1 MERFVDCIL
10 LGTGGMMPLPDR
22 LLSSLAVRLNGRT
35 YLFDAGEGTQLGWKR
50 AQLALRGFKLLAV
63 THLHADHCLGVPG
76 LLMLR
81 AQMDDP
87 EPFTVLGPPGIRSFL
102 EETRKGLGFYLN
114 YPIHFIEWSETSE
127 SLAYEDDQ
135 VRILWQPLKHTRF
148 CLGYR
153 MEEHERPGRF
163 NPGRAVQLG
172 IRKGPLWGELQKGN
186 EIIMENGKV
195 IKPCQVLGPAR
206 SGRHLAYVVDTR
218 PTKALY
224 TLCRN
229 VDIAFME
236 GMFLPEHAE
245 HADIKGHMTVI
256 EASRL
261 ARRAGVK
268 QAILIHIS
276 PRYSGED
283 LQQLEDKAR
292 EAFETIKVG
301 RDLDV
306 YSVPYTDQ

>member
-1 MERFVDCIL
+1 MDCIL

-186 EIIMENGKV
+186 EIILESGKA
-195 IKPCQVLGPAR
+195 ITPCQVLGPAR

-283 LQQLEDKAR
+283 LQQIEDKAR

>member
-87 EPFTVLGPPGIRSFL
+87 EPFTILGPPGIRSFL

-218 PTKALY
+218 PTRALY

-283 LQQLEDKAR
+283 LQQIEDKAR

>member
-22 LLSSLAVRLNGRT
+22 LLTSLAVRLSGRI

-87 EPFTVLGPPGIRSFL
+87 EPFTILGPPGIRSFL

-153 MEEHERPGRF
+153 MEEHKRPGRF
-163 NPGRAVQLG
+163 IPGRAVQLG
-172 IRKGPLWGELQKGN
+172 IPKGPLWGELQKGN
-186 EIIMENGKV
+186 EIILENGKV
-195 IKPCQVLGPAR
+195 ITPCQVLGPAR

-218 PTKALY
+218 PTRALY

-229 VDIAFME
+229 VNIAFME

-292 EAFETIKVG
+292 EAFETIKLG

>member
-22 LLSSLAVRLNGRT
+22 LLSSLAVRLSGRI

-50 AQLALRGFKLLAV
+50 AQLAFRGFKLLAV

-87 EPFTVLGPPGIRSFL
+87 EPFTILGPPGIRSFL
-102 EETRKGLGFYLN
+102 EEAQKALGFYLN
-114 YPIHFIEWSETSE
+114 YPIHFIEWSDSSE
-127 SLAYEDDQ
+127 SLAYQDDL

-153 MEEHERPGRF
+153 LEEHERPGRF

-172 IRKGPLWGELQKGN
+172 IPKGPLWGKLQMGQ
-186 EIIMENGKV
+186 EIILENGRA

-224 TLCRN
+224 TLCSD
-229 VDIAFME
+229 VDIAFVE

-268 QAILIHIS
+268 QAILVHIS

-283 LQQLEDKAR
+283 LQQLENKAR
-292 EAFETIKVG
+292 EAFETIRVG

-306 YSVPYTDQ
+306 YSIPLADQ